1 MASKN
6 DTKEKPKGL
15 PTGVI
20 VVIVLLII
28 GLIVGVMWY
37 MRSTK
42 GANAMNKVGT
52 PAPSGNAAV
61 ASMPSANNV
70 SASVPTVNAGG
81 VARTG
86 NQV

>member
-1 MASKN
+1 MASKD

-28 GLIVGVMWY
+28 GLIAGVMWY
-37 MRSTK
+37 MHSTK
-42 GANAMNKVGT
+42 STNNVRNIGT
-52 PAPSGNAAV
+52 PAPGGNAAV

-70 SASVPTVNAGG
+70 SAAVPTVNAGG